1 MQFTTS
7 SQLYIFTLYSGTHF
21 GLLLSLEPSSWDTRR
36 QETMLDDLEGM
47 VLWYYGK
54 KVCRTVRRLVN
65 LHSGDQWVVLKE
77 SGLIRAQDEARD

>member
-1 MQFTTS
+1 
-7 SQLYIFTLYSGTHF
+7 
-21 GLLLSLEPSSWDTRR
+21 
-36 QETMLDDLEGM
+36 MLDDLEGM